1 MKIFVPYAYEKL
13 LILSYS
19 YAFEFFYVYSYTYK
33 KHSSL
38 FLNFIFGQKYTKMN
52 GNYAFIAFYY
62 SLKCCLYWRNKNGMI
77 MKIPETCPIQN
88 LTENIIN
95 IILFAYSLWK

>member
-1 MKIFVPYAYEKL
+1 MKISVPYAYGKQTVTTFVFICEKFNVF
-13 LILSYS
+13 SYS
-19 YAFEFFYVYSYTYK
+19 YK

-52 GNYAFIAFYY
+52 GNYAFIAFFF
-62 SLKCCLYWRNKNGMI
+62 SLKCGLYLRNKKGMI

-88 LTENIIN
+88 LTENNIIN
-95 IILFAYSLWK
+95 